1 MSYLNSLMTST
12 GLTHLARPA
21 PSAQSLESRPESPGI
36 DDEVVAPRQAEVP
49 PAAPPGAQAI
59 AAPPPGAQAIAAPLP
74 VQARQPRPDKID
86 VPSVLITPRPPL
98 AGREPQPR
106 AAPGIETQAEAV
118 IQPAAVPTGVSFL
131 EAAAERVE
139 REQTNVSLLKATAA
153 PASSKPTPAM
163 AQTAPPPV
171 HIEAPPAQA
180 EATFALVREWV
191 AAPAQRRQAAPSVE
205 TDSVVETARQNPKTA
220 YASPSPQPA
229 ESDATRF
236 EAAPSEHH
244 VSLNI
249 GAIELTV
256 EAPSTPPPAHAQRPA
271 RQRSPA
277 PSGIEVRRA
286 ARRWYGRTGD

>member
-1 MSYLNSLMTST
+1 MSYLDSLMAST

-21 PSAQSLESRPESPGI
+21 PSAQSLESRQESLDI
-36 DDEVVAPRQAEVP
+36 DDEVLASRQAEVP
-49 PAAPPGAQAI
+49 PAAPPGAQTI
-59 AAPPPGAQAIAAPLP
+59 AAPPP
-74 VQARQPRPDKID
+74 VQARQPEPDKID
-86 VPSVLITPRPPL
+86 VPSVLITPRPLL
-98 AGREPQPR
+98 AGREPRPR
-106 AAPGIETQAEAV
+106 AAPGIETQTEAV

-139 REQTNVSLLKATAA
+139 REQTNVSLLKATAT
-153 PASSKPTPAM
+153 PASSKSAPVIAH
-163 AQTAPPPV
+163 TASPPV

-191 AAPAQRRQAAPSVE
+191 AAPAERRQAAPSVE
-205 TDSVVETARQNPKTA
+205 TDSILEIARQSPKTA
-220 YASPSPQPA
+220 YASPTPSPA
-229 ESDATRF
+229 ESDAIRSG
-236 EAAPSEHH
+236 AAPSERH

-256 EAPSTPPPAHAQRPA
+256 EAPSMPLPAHAQRPA
-271 RQRSPA
+271 RQRSSA

>member
-1 MSYLNSLMTST
+1 MSYLDSLMAST
-12 GLTHLARPA
+12 GLTHLASPA
-21 PSAQSLESRPESPGI
+21 PSAQLLESRQESPGI
-36 DDEVVAPRQAEVP
+36 DGEVVAPRQAEVP
-49 PAAPPGAQAI
+49 PAAPLGAQTIAEPPSGTQAI
-59 AAPPPGAQAIAAPLP
+59 AAPPP
-74 VQARQPRPDKID
+74 VQARQPKPDKIG
-86 VPSVLITPRPPL
+86 VPSVLITPRLPL

-106 AAPGIETQAEAV
+106 AAPGIEVQAEAV
-118 IQPAAVPTGVSFL
+118 IQPADVPTGVSFL

-139 REQTNVSLLKATAA
+139 RRQTTVSRLKATAA
-153 PASSKPTPAM
+153 SASSKPAPAM
-163 AQTAPPPV
+163 AQTASPPV
-171 HIEAPPAQA
+171 HIEAPPALA

-191 AAPAQRRQAAPSVE
+191 AAPATRRQAAPSVE
-205 TDSVVETARQNPKTA
+205 TDSVVEIARQSPQTA

-236 EAAPSEHH
+236 GAAPSEHH
-244 VSLNI
+244 VSLSI

-256 EAPSTPPPAHAQRPA
+256 ETPSTPLPAHAQRPV